1 MLILERQRRLP
12 HGWLVLRIYAQRSFL
27 RVLPDAVGEI
37 GFKRDYDWAERDLA
51 ERDFEQLARACGA
64 SEATERARSA

>member
-1 MLILERQRRLP
+1 MLIRERRIRLP

-27 RVLPDAVGEI
+27 RVLPDAAGEI

-51 ERDFEQLARACGA
+51 ERDFEQLARVCGVEEKRKTA
-64 SEATERARSA
+64 